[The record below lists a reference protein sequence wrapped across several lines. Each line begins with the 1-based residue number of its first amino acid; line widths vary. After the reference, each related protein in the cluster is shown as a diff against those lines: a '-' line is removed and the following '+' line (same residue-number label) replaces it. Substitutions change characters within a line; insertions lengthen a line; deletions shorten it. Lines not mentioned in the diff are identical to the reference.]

1 MKFLDM
7 FRNWQDMVEFDAGA
21 VIFEEGSMADVMYVI
36 LSGEIELTL
45 RGEHLD
51 KEKAGGVIGEM
62 AMINS
67 GTRNATAIALTNVRL
82 ARMDHD
88 QFKDFIRK
96 NSDFSMHVM
105 AVLANRL
112 RAVDRFMSA
121 RI

>member
-51 KEKAGGVIGEM
+51 NEKAGGVIGEM

>member
-7 FRNWQDMVEFDAGA
+7 FRNWQDVVEFDAET
-21 VIFEEGSMADVMYVI
+21 VIFEEGGDADVMYVI

-45 RGEHLD
+45 RGEPLD
-51 KEKAGGVIGEM
+51 IEKAGGVIGEM

-67 GTRNATAIALTNVRL
+67 GTRNATAKALTSARL
-82 ARMDHD
+82 ARLDHD
-88 QFKDFIRK
+88 QFKGFIRK
-96 NSDFSMHVM
+96 NPEFSMHVM

-112 RAVDRFMSA
+112 RAVDRYMSA